1 MSGKTGGANIR
12 NFFQPKQP
20 NQTQKTQP
28 FKSNKIK
35 IEFEPEATDPV
46 RSLYRERSKKVNT
59 ESLDQ
64 KLGLSRKF
72 EPRNNNPKQNSDNF
86 TEHRNLSKRIY
97 ENHTTRDQSSN
108 VNKIFE
114 NQFGQKSKASDRFRK
129 SYNKQIKRIAGA
141 GIIRNMETS
150 DARLEQ
156 LEREGVA
163 GGKMKSI
170 KRTVIENHFRKRA
183 GPVQLK
189 KDQSAQN
196 FVDIN
201 EDNKENPEQTGEAKE
216 EQRKRLSQRRNDVIR
231 LPYEPYSYQREASKK
246 LFHSLRK
253 GDENILFE
261 SPTGTGKTMV
271 LLGTV
276 LSFLEQQ
283 GRGMNR
289 KIMNSAKGN
298 LSYTNLG

>member
-12 NFFQPKQP
+12 NFFRPKQP

-35 IEFEPEATDPV
+35 IGFEPEATGPA

-59 ESLDQ
+59 DSLDQ

-72 EPRNNNPKQNSDNF
+72 EPRDNNPTPNPDNF
-86 TEHRNLSKRIY
+86 TENRNLSKRIY
-97 ENHTTRDQSSN
+97 ERHTTRDQSST
-108 VNKIFE
+108 VNQIFE

-189 KDQSAQN
+189 KDQSTQN

-201 EDNKENPEQTGEAKE
+201 EDNKENPEQLEQTEEGKK
-216 EQRKRLSQRRNDVIR
+216 EQRERLSQRRNDVIR

-276 LSFLEQQ
+276 LSFLEQE

-289 KIMNSAKGN
+289 KMMNSAKGN
-298 LSYTNLG
+298 LS